1 MWLDDLS
8 TKKIGT
14 RCFVHGIRGT
24 RHVVIFG
31 MGSWLAY
38 ESQSKLQVSSH
49 LLPPRVCVSFDH
61 FIATPSVYLTP
72 EMSWDESLYFWLF
85 ARITRKIA
93 NPIPTTATTKT
104 NNNISTEN
112 KEEKGMMVTS
122 VSDGSLWTAI
132 NQQTL
137 QKRAMLDFLKIHLRI
152 I

>member
-1 MWLDDLS
+1 
-8 TKKIGT
+8 
-14 RCFVHGIRGT
+14 
-24 RHVVIFG
+24 
-31 MGSWLAY
+31 
-38 ESQSKLQVSSH
+38 
-49 LLPPRVCVSFDH
+49 
-61 FIATPSVYLTP
+61 
-72 EMSWDESLYFWLF
+72 MSWDESLYFWLF

-104 NNNISTEN
+104 NNNISTEE
-112 KEEKGMMVTS
+112 KEKTGMVVTS